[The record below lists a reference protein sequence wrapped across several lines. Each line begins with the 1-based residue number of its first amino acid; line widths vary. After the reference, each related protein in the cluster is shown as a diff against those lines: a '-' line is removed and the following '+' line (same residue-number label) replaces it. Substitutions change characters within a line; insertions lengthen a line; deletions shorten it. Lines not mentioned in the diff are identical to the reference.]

1 MDPSIRS
8 FARKRASICRVF
20 GSTHRVLIAWALGEN
35 EMNVSDIATAVGSSL
50 QNISQHLR
58 LMKDKGVLQS
68 RRDGRSIYYRIADNE
83 LTRNCPIFQE
93 GANENL
99 PKFELTNREGEF

>member
-1 MDPSIRS
+1 
-8 FARKRASICRVF
+8 
-20 GSTHRVLIAWALGEN
+20 VLIAWALGEN
-35 EMNVSDIATAVGSSL
+35 EMTVSDIATAVGSSL

-83 LTRNCPIFQE
+83 LTQNCPIFVKTGQMKFNLDSDLDIE
-93 GANENL
+93 TDKENSDD
-99 PKFELTNREGEF
+99 